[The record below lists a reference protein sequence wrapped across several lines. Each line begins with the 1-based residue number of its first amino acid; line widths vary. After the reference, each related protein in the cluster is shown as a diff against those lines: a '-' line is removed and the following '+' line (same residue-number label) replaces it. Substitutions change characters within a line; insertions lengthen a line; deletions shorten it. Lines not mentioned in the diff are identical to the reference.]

1 MKEMMKMNKYEKL
14 KKLLEA
20 AEEAFGPDISPEHQ
34 KLLNGFRERIESFRK
49 EEMAAEKLCAKLQ
62 EISDKITEISR
73 EIHE

>member
-1 MKEMMKMNKYEKL
+1 MMKMNKYEKL

-49 EEMAAEKLCAKLQ
+49 EEMAAENLCTEL
-62 EISDKITEISR
+62 IKITEKGFKISR
-73 EIHE
+73 

>member
-1 MKEMMKMNKYEKL
+1 MMKMNKYEKL

-49 EEMAAEKLCAKLQ
+49 EEMAAEKLCTEL
-62 EISDKITEISR
+62 IKITEKKSKISR
-73 EIHE
+73 